1 MDKKKELTR
10 FERQAKERIQL
21 LIDKYCEG
29 SQQRFGDLT
38 GIGKASVSQYVNG
51 RNTPSNTTSAK
62 IAFAFNVNPAWVNGF
77 DAPMKESSPFSN
89 IKNLST
95 PDAYAVPVLGRICC
109 GDCTFTED
117 SYDGYF
123 VLDKSIHADFCLEA
137 RGDSMTDAGID
148 DGDRVFLRKT
158 TEYEDGR
165 IYGVLTKGEDLAS
178 LKRVYRLEDKLM
190 LQPCNSEYHPQIL
203 PQDDVFIIGECVGV
217 YKII

>member
-1 MDKKKELTR
+1 MEIKDILKARRIELGFT
-10 FERQAKERIQL
+10 L
-21 LIDKYCEG
+21 D
-29 SQQRFGDLT
+29 D
-38 GIGKASVSQYVNG
+38 
-51 RNTPSNTTSAK
+51 
-62 IAFAFNVNPAWVNGF
+62 IANQVGV
-77 DAPMKESSPFSN
+77 SSPTVSRWESGDIQNMKRDKIVKLAAALDLSPAVIMGWEKPGSFSN

-109 GDCTFTED
+109 GDGTFTED

-165 IYGVLTKGEDLAS
+165 IYGVLMKGEDLAS
-178 LKRVYRLEDKLM
+178 LKKVYRLDDKLM
-190 LQPCNSEYHPQIL
+190 LQPCNSEYHPQIV
-203 PQDDVFIIGECVGV
+203 PKDDVFIIGECVGV

>member
-1 MDKKKELTR
+1 MLKLYKNIRELR
-10 FERQAKERIQL
+10 LSLKM
-21 LIDKYCEG
+21 
-29 SQQRFGDLT
+29 SQQELADLVGYKDRT
-38 GIGKASVSQYVNG
+38 SIAKVEAGEVDLSQ
-51 RNTPSNTTSAK
+51 SK
-62 IAFAFNVNPAWVNGF
+62 INAFAKALGVSPIELFGWNDEENPLEGIR
-77 DAPMKESSPFSN
+77 N
-89 IKNLST
+89 IST

-109 GDCTFTED
+109 GDGVFNEEESC
-117 SYDGYF
+117 DGFF
-123 VLDKSIHADFCLEA
+123 VLDKSIRADFCLEA

-165 IYGVLTKGEDLAS
+165 IYGVLMKGEDLAS